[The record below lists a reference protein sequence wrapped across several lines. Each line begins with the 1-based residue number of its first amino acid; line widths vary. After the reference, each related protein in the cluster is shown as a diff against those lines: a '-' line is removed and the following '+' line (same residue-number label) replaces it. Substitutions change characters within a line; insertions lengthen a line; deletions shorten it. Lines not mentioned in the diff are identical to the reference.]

1 MSVVDAYD
9 LVIFDLDGVVYVGDR
24 PLPGAAE
31 AIATLHKRQTAVA
44 YATNNAS
51 RRAGEVA
58 DLLTGM
64 GIPADAT
71 EVLTS
76 AQAAAAALAE
86 RYPAESAILV
96 IGAEALAA
104 EVREVGLVPVA
115 SADAAPVAVVQGYGH
130 DVGWAQLAEGCVA
143 IRSGA
148 AWYATN
154 ADATLPSDRGPL
166 PGNGSLVAA
175 LRTATG
181 REPDVVIGKPAPGLF
196 TVAAARHRRALVV
209 GDRLDTDIEGANRA
223 GLDSM
228 LVLTGVTTARMLLD
242 APAPLRPTYVASGL
256 STLDSASRIPAP
268 AAEVTVA
275 GWTARLDNGRL
286 TLTGDGV
293 PLNGL
298 VVLCAAAWSDPRPPA
313 ELDARALQ
321 QLAELE

>member
-1 MSVVDAYD
+1 MSVVDGYD
-9 LVIFDLDGVVYVGDR
+9 LVIVDLDGVVYVGDR

-31 AIATLHKRQTAVA
+31 AIATLHKRHTAVA
-44 YATNNAS
+44 YVTNNAS
-51 RRAGEVA
+51 RRAAEVA

-64 GIPADAT
+64 GVPADPA

-76 AQAAAAALAE
+76 ARATAAALAE
-86 RYPAESAILV
+86 RYPANSTVLV

-104 EVREVGLVPVA
+104 EVRDAGLVPVA
-115 SADAAPVAVVQGYGH
+115 SADTAPVAVAQGYGR

-196 TVAAARHRRALVV
+196 TAAAAKHRRPLVV

-223 GLDSM
+223 GLDSV
-228 LVLTGVTTARMLLD
+228 LVLTGVTTARELLD
-242 APAPLRPTYVASGL
+242 APPRLRPTYVARGL
-256 STLDSASRIPAP
+256 STLDTAGLVPTP
-268 AAEVTVA
+268 AAEVTSA
-275 GWTARLDNGRL
+275 GWTARRAAGRL
-286 TLTGDGV
+286 TLTGGGV

-298 VVLCAAAWSDPRPPA
+298 VVLCAAAWSDPRPPT

-321 QLAELE
+321 QLSELE